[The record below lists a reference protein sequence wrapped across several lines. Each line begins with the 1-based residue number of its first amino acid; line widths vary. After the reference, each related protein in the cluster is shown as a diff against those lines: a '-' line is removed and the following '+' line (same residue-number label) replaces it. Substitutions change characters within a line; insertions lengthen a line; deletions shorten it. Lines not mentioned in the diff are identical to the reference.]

1 MAEAYSRY
9 CATCH
14 TMFWYPQ
21 VCVACGGE
29 GDGPPVRTFATG
41 ATRDD
46 ADSKPRYVGDLSPE
60 VLKAYG
66 RYMLKHQTAPD
77 GSARDADNWKLGID
91 LAAYMD
97 SLLRHVIDLWD
108 AFERE
113 ELTLAQ
119 TEELCSAIL
128 FNAQGFMY
136 ETIRKR

>member
-9 CATCH
+9 CPPCH
-14 TMFWYPQ
+14 AMFWHPQ
-21 VCVACGGE
+21 ICPQCGSE
-29 GDGPPVRTFATG
+29 GVGPRVRTFDTG

-46 ADSKPRYVGDLSPE
+46 VENKPRYSGYLSPE

-77 GSARDADNWKLGID
+77 GSARAADNWKRGID
-91 LAAYMD
+91 RAAYMD